1 MKIILRFD
9 ASVDVGFGHL
19 YRMLSLEEYLKRE
32 NYILCGIN
40 SDDYTKKFLKKEN
53 IPFIEQGMNSKED
66 FVDKIIDYE
75 KPDIVVFDQKHDYKK
90 EDIIRWKNRTRLI
103 SIDYIGKDYQLMDK
117 IIMPNAHFEESKY
130 SEFNNIVF
138 GPEYTI
144 INKSILKLH
153 PKISFPKKVKNI
165 VVTTGGTDPKGV
177 LIKLIFW
184 LKEMN
189 LKANIL
195 ILVGQAFKFQNEL
208 KHLMSNLPNNFH
220 VMPYSLQELIKGDI
234 VICTFGVTIYEMIYL
249 QMPTIC
255 ISHTMENAKGAKIL
269 KERFEV
275 IEDVGF
281 IEDITPRDLYMRITK
296 LLTDKMHYSDII
308 KRCDSLIDGN
318 GAKRVGEV
326 IVGEGLL

>member
-19 YRMLSLEEYLKRE
+19 YRMLSLEEYLKKE

-40 SDDYTKKFLKKEN
+40 SDDYTRKVLKKEN

-75 KPDIVVFDQKHDYKK
+75 KPDIVVFDQKYDYKK
-90 EDIIRWKNRTRLI
+90 EDIIRWKNKTRLI

-144 INKSILKLH
+144 INKSILKLN
-153 PKISFPKKVKNI
+153 PKISFPKKVKNV

-177 LIKLIFW
+177 LIKLIPW
-184 LKEMN
+184 LKEMSLN
-189 LKANIL
+189 VNIL
-195 ILVGQAFKFQNEL
+195 VLVGQAFKFQNEL
-208 KHLMSNLPNNFH
+208 EHLMENLSDNFH
-220 VMPYSLQELIKGDI
+220 LMPYSLPELTKGDI
-234 VICTFGVTIYEMIYL
+234 AICTFGVSIYEMIYL
-249 QMPTIC
+249 RIPTIC
-255 ISHTMENAKGAKIL
+255 ISHNLENASGAKIL
-269 KERFEV
+269 KERYGV
-275 IEDVGF
+275 VEDMGYF
-281 IEDITPRDLYMRITK
+281 KDINPQNLYMAIKK
-296 LLTDKMHYSDII
+296 LLTDKAYYKSVVE
-308 KRCDSLIDGN
+308 RCDNLINGE
-318 GAKRVGEV
+318 GAKRVAQI
-326 IVGEGLL
+326 IVGAEHV

>member
-19 YRMLSLEEYLKRE
+19 YRMLSLEEYLKKE

-40 SDDYTKKFLKKEN
+40 SDDYTRKVLKKEN

-66 FVDKIIDYE
+66 FVDTIIDYE
-75 KPDIVVFDQKHDYKK
+75 KPDIVVFDQKYDYKK
-90 EDIIRWKNRTRLI
+90 EDIIRWKNKARLI

-144 INKSILKLH
+144 INKSILKLN
-153 PKISFPKKVKNI
+153 PKISFPKKVKNV
-165 VVTTGGTDPKGV
+165 VVTTGGTDPEGV
-177 LIKLIFW
+177 LLKLIPW

-195 ILVGQAFKFQNEL
+195 ILVGQSFKFQNEL
-208 KHLMSNLPNNFH
+208 ERLKGTLPDNFR
-220 VMPYSLQELIKGDI
+220 VVPYSLPELIKGDI
-234 VICTFGVTIYEMIYL
+234 VICTFGVSIYEMIYL
-249 QMPTIC
+249 RIPTIC
-255 ISHTMENAKGAKIL
+255 ISHNLENASGAKIL
-269 KERFEV
+269 KERYGV
-275 IEDVGF
+275 IEDMGYF
-281 IEDITPRDLYMRITK
+281 KDINPQNLYMTITR
-296 LLTDKMHYSDII
+296 LLTDNIYYMNIVE
-308 KRCDSLIDGN
+308 RCDNLIDGK
-318 GAKRVGEV
+318 GAKRVAQIIVRGE
-326 IVGEGLL
+326 